1 MKVATMGSVRVPLT
15 PSRDE
20 TFWTGW
26 LSTQVTAQVV
36 AQGCG
41 LPSSPPPSLP
51 TPHQAAK
58 RASLVR

>member
-1 MKVATMGSVRVPLT
+1 MKVAAMGSVRVPLT

-26 LSTQVTAQVV
+26 LSTQVTAQFV

-41 LPSSPPPSLP
+41 LSSSPPPFRP
-51 TPHQAAK
+51 TPLARAA
-58 RASLVR
+58 RHGLS